1 MITAQ
6 VVSPVVGTG
15 DGPANAYRARL
26 VDIPGVQILNDDT
39 AGNAPMAPNMAVYTC
54 AFTPAA
60 FDAVLADPEYL
71 VLWSVDNG

>member
-6 VVSPVVGTG
+6 VVSPMVG
-15 DGPANAYRARL
+15 DGLTPATAYRPRL
-26 VDIPGVQILNDDT
+26 FDIPGVVSFEDVTGASAPVTPNECVFECLFT
-39 AGNAPMAPNMAVYTC
+39 AP
-54 AFTPAA
+54 A